1 MPVSSEILATLY
13 RAGGL
18 IRFLMSALSA
28 SL

>member
-1 MPVSSEILATLY
+1 MPVSSEILATLC

-18 IRFLMSALSA
+18 IRFLISALKA